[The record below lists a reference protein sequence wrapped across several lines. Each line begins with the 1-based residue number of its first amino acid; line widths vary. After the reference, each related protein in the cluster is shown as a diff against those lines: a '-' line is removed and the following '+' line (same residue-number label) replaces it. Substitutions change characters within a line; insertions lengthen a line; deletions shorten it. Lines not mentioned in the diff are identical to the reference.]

1 MSASAG
7 FWSTQQL
14 TEFLAAV
21 SSCPDEQAAIR
32 AAVERAAEALE
43 SEVGAVVLG
52 GRLVTSIGFPDGEAP
67 EAELLAV
74 AQGGRG
80 PLDLPGVPACKT
92 AVAVLEGNPAG
103 QLLVARSGDGFAP
116 EELNLL
122 RGMGRVLTLTLR
134 QLRMLG
140 EERRLRAEL
149 QERQRLLEQLS
160 TLQRAI
166 ANRAPLQEILD
177 AVTAGAAEL
186 LGAEV
191 VGLRLLDTDDHHYTV
206 LVSSHGLQPELAK
219 RLWRTPIGSG
229 AGGRAMVE
237 GTLVCVTDYTGA
249 AEALEELATDQL
261 QAAMAAPVHEDGQI
275 VGSLMVGSYRPGRVY
290 AEREQAALLTF
301 ADHVSLALTDAK
313 TLDAVRQAFHD
324 ALTGLPNR
332 ALFLDRLEHALAR
345 ARRGQTALA
354 VLFVDLDRFKLINDT
369 LGHAAGDQLLVQ
381 AGQRLRAAV
390 READTPA
397 RFGGD
402 EFAILLEDNEATPDA
417 THVAQ
422 RVIDTLSAP
431 FDVGGREVFVSAS
444 VGIATSHAGQEGAA
458 ELLRNADVA
467 MYRAKHHGS
476 GGYHIFEPG
485 MRVALME
492 RLELEAD
499 LQRAIEQQEFTLVY
513 QPIMSLEGPVM
524 AGYEALIRWSHPTRG
539 LVSPMDFIP
548 LAEETGLI
556 LPIGRWVLHQACQQA
571 ARWQLD
577 HPADPPRTISVNL
590 SARQL
595 QQASL
600 VQEIASALAASRLD
614 PACLVLEITESVL
627 IQDTEATIAKLAEV
641 KGLGVRVAIDD
652 FGTGYSSL
660 SYLRQLPVDILKVD
674 KSFIDGVH
682 ESPEASAVARAI
694 IRLGRTLGLQTVAEG
709 IEEPAQLDALRKM
722 HCALGQG
729 YLFAKPMSS
738 AELEQLLS
746 TTQTTGRD
754 VTTPQPNV
762 ADPHKP
768 ATPGR

>member
-1 MSASAG
+1 MLPSAG

-32 AAVERAAEALE
+32 VAVERAAEALE
-43 SEVGAVVLG
+43 SEAGAVVLG
-52 GRLVTSIGFPDGEAP
+52 GRLVAAIGFPDGQAP
-67 EAELLAV
+67 EADLVAV

-80 PLDLPGVPACKT
+80 LLDLPGMAACNT
-92 AVAVLEGNPAG
+92 AVAVLEEHPPG

-160 TLQRAI
+160 KLQRAI

-177 AVTAGAAEL
+177 AVTAGAAQL
-186 LGAEV
+186 LGDEV
-191 VGLRLLDTDDHHYTV
+191 VGLRLLDTDDPRYT
-206 LVSSHGLQPELAK
+206 LLISSSGLHPELAK

-229 AGGRAMVE
+229 AGGRAIVE

-249 AEALEELATDQL
+249 AEALDELAADQL
-261 QAAMAAPVHEDGQI
+261 QAAMAAPVREDGQI
-275 VGSLMVGSYRPGRVY
+275 IGSLTIGSYRPGRVY
-290 AEREQAALLTF
+290 SESEQAALLNF

-369 LGHAAGDQLLVQ
+369 LGHAAGDELLVQ
-381 AGQRLRAAV
+381 ASQRLRAAV

-402 EFAILLEDNEATPDA
+402 EFAIMLEDNEGTPDA
-417 THVAQ
+417 TVVAQ
-422 RVIDTLSAP
+422 RVIDTLQAP
-431 FDVGGREVFVSAS
+431 FDVSGREVFVSAS
-444 VGIATSHAGQEGAA
+444 VGIATSHAGHEDAA

-467 MYRAKHHGS
+467 MYRAKHEGS

-485 MRVALME
+485 MQVELME

-499 LQRAIEQQEFTLVY
+499 LQRAVEQHEFTLVY
-513 QPIMSLEGPVM
+513 QPIVPLDGPAMSGF
-524 AGYEALIRWSHPTRG
+524 EALVRWSHPTRG
-539 LVSPMDFIP
+539 LVSPAEFIP

-571 ARWQLD
+571 AQWQLD
-577 HPADPPRTISVNL
+577 YPTNPPRTISVNL

-600 VQEIASALAASRLD
+600 VEEIAHALTASRLD
-614 PACLVLEITESVL
+614 PACLILEITESVL
-627 IQDTEATIAKLAEV
+627 IQDTEATIAKLAQLKE
-641 KGLGVRVAIDD
+641 LGVRVAIDD

-674 KSFIDGVH
+674 KSFIDGVQ

-694 IRLGRTLGLQTVAEG
+694 IRLGRTLSLQTVAEG
-709 IEEPAQLDALRKM
+709 IEETTQLDALRTM
-722 HCALGQG
+722 QCDLGQG
-729 YLFAKPMSS
+729 YLFAKPLSS
-738 AELEQLLS
+738 AELEELLAA
-746 TTQTTGRD
+746 TQTMRHSG
-754 VTTPQPNV
+754 TTSGPSAQEPV
-762 ADPHKP
+762 
-768 ATPGR
+768 TPGG

>member
-1 MSASAG
+1 MTTSAG

-21 SSCPDEQAAIR
+21 SSCPHEQAAIR

-52 GRLVTSIGFPDGEAP
+52 GRLVAAIGFPDGQAP
-67 EAELLAV
+67 EADLVSV

-80 PLDLPGVPACKT
+80 LLDLPGVPACNT
-92 AVAVLEGNPAG
+92 AVAVLEEHPPG

-116 EELNLL
+116 EEVNLL
-122 RGMGRVLTLTLR
+122 RGMGRVLTLTMR

-160 TLQRAI
+160 KLQRAI

-177 AVTAGAAEL
+177 AVTAGAAQL
-186 LGAEV
+186 LGDEV
-191 VGLRLLDTDDHHYTV
+191 VGLRLLDTDDQRYML
-206 LVSSHGLQPELAK
+206 LVSSSGLHPELAK

-229 AGGRAMVE
+229 AGGRAIVE

-249 AEALEELATDQL
+249 AEAFEELATDQL
-261 QAAMAAPVHEDGQI
+261 QAAMAAPVREDGQI
-275 VGSLMVGSYRPGRVY
+275 IGSLTIGSYRPGRVY
-290 AEREQAALLTF
+290 SASEQAALLNF

-369 LGHAAGDQLLVQ
+369 IGHAAGDELLVQ
-381 AGQRLRAAV
+381 AGRRLRAAV

-402 EFAILLEDNEATPDA
+402 EFAIMLEDNEGTPDA
-417 THVAQ
+417 TLVAQ
-422 RVIDTLSAP
+422 RVIDALQVP

-444 VGIATSHAGQEGAA
+444 VGIATSHAGHEDAA

-467 MYRAKHHGS
+467 MYRAKHEGS

-485 MRVALME
+485 MQVALME

-499 LQRAIEQQEFTLVY
+499 LQRAVEQHEFTLVY
-513 QPIMSLEGPVM
+513 QPIMPLDGPAM
-524 AGYEALIRWSHPTRG
+524 SGFEALIRWSHPTRG
-539 LVSPMDFIP
+539 LVSPAEFIP

-571 ARWQLD
+571 AQWQLEY
-577 HPADPPRTISVNL
+577 PTDPPRTVSVNL
-590 SARQL
+590 SGRQL
-595 QQASL
+595 QQAGL
-600 VQEIASALAASRLD
+600 VEEVAHALTASRLD
-614 PACLVLEITESVL
+614 PACLILEITESVL
-627 IQDTEATIAKLAEV
+627 IQDTEATIAKLAEL

-674 KSFIDGVH
+674 KSFIDGVQ
-682 ESPEASAVARAI
+682 ESPEASALARAI
-694 IRLGRTLGLQTVAEG
+694 IRLGRTLSLQTVAEG
-709 IEEPAQLDALRKM
+709 IEESTQLDALRKM
-722 HCALGQG
+722 QCDLGQG
-729 YLFAKPMSS
+729 YLFAKPLSS
-738 AELEQLLS
+738 TELKELLS
-746 TTQTTGRD
+746 ATQTTGHTG
-754 VTTPQPNV
+754 TT
-762 ADPHKP
+762 
-768 ATPGR
+768 R

>member
-21 SSCPDEQAAIR
+21 SSCLDEQAAIQV
-32 AAVERAAEALE
+32 AVERAAEALE
-43 SEVGAVVLG
+43 SEAGAVVLG
-52 GRLVTSIGFPDGEAP
+52 GRLVAAIGFPHGQAP
-67 EAELLAV
+67 EADLVSV

-80 PLDLPGVPACKT
+80 LLDLPGMPACRT
-92 AVAVLEGNPAG
+92 AVAVLEEHPPG

-122 RGMGRVLTLTLR
+122 RGMGRVLTLTMR

-160 TLQRAI
+160 KLQRAI

-177 AVTAGAAEL
+177 AVTAGAAQL
-186 LGAEV
+186 LGDEV
-191 VGLRLLDTDDHHYTV
+191 VGLRLLDTDDQRYT
-206 LVSSHGLQPELAK
+206 LLISSSGLHPELAK

-229 AGGRAMVE
+229 VGGRAILE

-249 AEALEELATDQL
+249 AEAPDELAADQL
-261 QAAMAAPVHEDGQI
+261 QAAMAAPVREDGQI
-275 VGSLMVGSYRPGRVY
+275 VGSLTIGSYRPGRVY
-290 AEREQAALLTF
+290 AESEQAALLTF

-369 LGHAAGDQLLVQ
+369 LGHAAGDELLVQ

-402 EFAILLEDNEATPDA
+402 EFAIMLEDNEDTPDA

-422 RVIDTLSAP
+422 RVIDTLQAP

-444 VGIATSHAGQEGAA
+444 VGIATSHAGQEDAA

-467 MYRAKHHGS
+467 MYRAKHQGS

-499 LQRAIEQQEFTLVY
+499 LQRAVEQQEFTLVY
-513 QPIMSLEGPVM
+513 QPIMPLDGPAM
-524 AGYEALIRWSHPTRG
+524 SGYEALIRWSHPTRG

-571 ARWQLD
+571 ARWQRAY
-577 HPADPPRTISVNL
+577 PTDPPRTISVNL

-600 VQEIASALAASRLD
+600 IEEVAHALAASRLD
-614 PACLVLEITESVL
+614 PACLILEITESVL
-627 IQDTEATIAKLAEV
+627 IQDTEATIAKLAAL

-674 KSFIDGVH
+674 KSFIDGIQ

-694 IRLGRTLGLQTVAEG
+694 IRLGRTLSLQTVAEG
-709 IEEPAQLDALRKM
+709 IEEPTQLDALRKM
-722 HCALGQG
+722 QCDLGQG
-729 YLFAKPMSS
+729 YLFAKPLSS
-738 AELEQLLS
+738 AELEELLS
-746 TTQTTGRD
+746 TTASTAPSAQE
-754 VTTPQPNV
+754 
-762 ADPHKP
+762 P
-768 ATPGR
+768 ATPRG

>member
-21 SSCPDEQAAIR
+21 SACPDEQAAVG

-43 SEVGAVVLG
+43 AEAGAVVLG
-52 GRLVTSIGFPDGEAP
+52 GRLAAAIGFPDGAAP
-67 EAELLAV
+67 EADLVAV
-74 AQGGRG
+74 AQGGAG
-80 PLDLPGVPACKT
+80 PLELPGVGACAT
-92 AVAVLEGNPAG
+92 ATAQLQGSPPG
-103 QLLVARSGDGFAP
+103 WLLVARSGDGFAP

-122 RGMGRVLTLTLR
+122 RGMGRALALTLR
-134 QLRMLG
+134 QLGMLG

-166 ANRAPLQEILD
+166 ANRAPLQEVLD
-177 AVTAGAAEL
+177 AVTAGAAQL
-186 LGAEV
+186 LGDEV
-191 VGLRLLDTDDHHYTV
+191 VGLRLRDPDDQGYTL
-206 LVSSHGLQPELAK
+206 LVSSSGLRPELAK

-229 AGGRAMVE
+229 ASGRAILE
-237 GTLVCVTDYTGA
+237 GTLVCIDGD
-249 AEALEELATDQL
+249 AEALDDEHLAV
-261 QAAMAAPVHEDGQI
+261 AMAAPVREDGRVI
-275 VGSLMVGSYRPGRVY
+275 GSLAVGSYHRGRTY
-290 AEREQAALLTF
+290 SHAEQAALLNF

-345 ARRGQTALA
+345 ARRGQAALA

-369 LGHAAGDQLLVQ
+369 LGHAAGDELLVQ

-402 EFAILLEDNEATPDA
+402 EFAIMLEDNEGSPDA
-417 THVAQ
+417 TLVAQ
-422 RVIDTLSAP
+422 RVIDTLQAP

-444 VGIATSHAGQEGAA
+444 VGIATSQAGQEDAA

-467 MYRAKHHGS
+467 MYRAKRQGS
-476 GGYHIFEPG
+476 GGYHVFEPG
-485 MRVALME
+485 MQVALME

-499 LQRAIEQQEFTLVY
+499 LQRAVEQQEFTLVY
-513 QPIMSLEGPVM
+513 QPIVPLDGPAMSGF
-524 AGYEALIRWSHPTRG
+524 EALIRWSHPTRG
-539 LVSPMDFIP
+539 LVSPADFVP

-571 ARWQLD
+571 ARWQREY
-577 HPADPPRTISVNL
+577 PTDPPRTISVNL

-595 QQASL
+595 QQTSL
-600 VQEIASALAASRLD
+600 VDEVAHALTASGLD
-614 PACLVLEITESVL
+614 PGCLVLEITESVL
-627 IQDTEATIAKLAEV
+627 IQDTDATVAKLAAL

-674 KSFIDGVH
+674 KSFIDGVQ

-694 IRLGRTLGLQTVAEG
+694 IRLGHTLSLQTVAEG
-709 IEEPAQLDALRKM
+709 IEESTQLNALRKM
-722 HCALGQG
+722 QCDLGQG
-729 YLFAKPMSS
+729 YLFAKPLSS
-738 AELEQLLS
+738 TELEALLA
-746 TTQTTGRD
+746 TARATG
-754 VTTPQPNV
+754 Q
-762 ADPHKP
+762 DP
-768 ATPGR
+768 G

>member
-1 MSASAG
+1 
-7 FWSTQQL
+7 
-14 TEFLAAV
+14 
-21 SSCPDEQAAIR
+21 
-32 AAVERAAEALE
+32 
-43 SEVGAVVLG
+43 
-52 GRLVTSIGFPDGEAP
+52 
-67 EAELLAV
+67 
-74 AQGGRG
+74 
-80 PLDLPGVPACKT
+80 
-92 AVAVLEGNPAG
+92 
-103 QLLVARSGDGFAP
+103 
-116 EELNLL
+116 
-122 RGMGRVLTLTLR
+122 MGRVLTLTLR

-160 TLQRAI
+160 KLQRAI

-177 AVTAGAAEL
+177 AVTAGAAQL
-186 LGAEV
+186 LGDEV
-191 VGLRLLDTDDHHYTV
+191 VGLRLLDTDDPRYT
-206 LVSSHGLQPELAK
+206 LLISSSGLHPELAK

-229 AGGRAMVE
+229 AGGRAIVE

-249 AEALEELATDQL
+249 AEALDELAADQL
-261 QAAMAAPVHEDGQI
+261 QAAMAAPVREDGQI
-275 VGSLMVGSYRPGRVY
+275 IGSLTIGSYRPGRVY
-290 AEREQAALLTF
+290 SESEQAALLNF

-369 LGHAAGDQLLVQ
+369 LGHAAGDELLVQ

-402 EFAILLEDNEATPDA
+402 EFAIMLEDHEGTPDA
-417 THVAQ
+417 TLVAQ
-422 RVIDTLSAP
+422 RVIDTLQAP

-444 VGIATSHAGQEGAA
+444 VGIATSHAGQEDAA

-467 MYRAKHHGS
+467 MYRAKHEGS

-485 MRVALME
+485 MQVALME

-499 LQRAIEQQEFTLVY
+499 LQRAVEQHEFTLVY
-513 QPIMSLEGPVM
+513 QPIMPLDGPAM
-524 AGYEALIRWSHPTRG
+524 SGFEALIRWSHPTRG
-539 LVSPMDFIP
+539 LISPAEFIP

-571 ARWQLD
+571 AQWQLD
-577 HPADPPRTISVNL
+577 YPTNPARTISVNL

-600 VQEIASALAASRLD
+600 VEEIAHALTASRLD

-627 IQDTEATIAKLAEV
+627 IQDTEATIAKLAAL

-674 KSFIDGVH
+674 KSFIDGVQ

-694 IRLGRTLGLQTVAEG
+694 IRLGRTLSLQTVAEG
-709 IEEPAQLDALRKM
+709 IEESTQLDALRKM
-722 HCALGQG
+722 QCDLGQG
-729 YLFAKPMSS
+729 YLFAKPLSS
-738 AELEQLLS
+738 AELEEHLS
-746 TTQTTGRD
+746 ATQTTRHSD
-754 VTTPQPNV
+754 TTLGDGSPV
-762 ADPHKP
+762 
-768 ATPGR
+768 